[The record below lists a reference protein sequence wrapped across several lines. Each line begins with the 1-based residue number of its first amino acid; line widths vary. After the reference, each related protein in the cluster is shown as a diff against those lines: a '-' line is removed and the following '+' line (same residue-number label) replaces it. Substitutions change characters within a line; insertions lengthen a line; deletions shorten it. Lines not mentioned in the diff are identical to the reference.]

1 VLLVALAT
9 GFPAVLVAILL
20 LFTGDFSDRTRWTL
34 VLMLG
39 GAWIIG
45 AFALRERVARPL
57 QTIANLLAALREE
70 DYSIRARGASAEDP
84 LGLAALEVNALTE
97 TLRSRRL
104 ESVEA
109 AALLARVITEIDA
122 AMFAFDAFGRL
133 RLVNAAGERLLGR
146 PAADLIDRS
155 ATDLDLASYLKGD
168 AQRVVEAVFPGKA
181 GRWEVRR
188 STFRQ
193 EGRPHDLLVI
203 NDLSAV
209 LREEERKAWQRIV
222 RVLSHEINN
231 SLAPI
236 KSIAE
241 SLGQAVAEG
250 GRSGRAGENTED
262 LRTGLGI
269 IASRSEGLRRFMAS
283 YARLARLPRPTR
295 RPVEMAALVHRVADL
310 ETRHVVRVRPGP
322 AVTVSADADQ
332 IEQALINLVGNAVD
346 AVAAAGGAVEVTWRV
361 EPRAVE
367 IRVEDEGPG
376 LPDAANLFVPFFTT
390 KPNGSG
396 IGLVLS
402 RQIAEGHGGSLS
414 VRNRSDRSGCV
425 AVLRVPLDGSLA
437 RSFAGGR

>member
-1 VLLVALAT
+1 VAVAL
-9 GFPAVLVAILL
+9 ILL
-20 LFTGDFSDRTRWTL
+20 LAGDFTNRTRWTL
-34 VLMLG
+34 ALLLAG
-39 GAWIIG
+39 SWLIG
-45 AFALRERVARPL
+45 AFAVRERVARPL
-57 QTIANLLAALREE
+57 QTLANLLAALREE
-70 DYSIRARGASAEDP
+70 DYSIRARGASPEDP

-97 TLRSRRL
+97 TLRARRL

-109 AALLARVITEIDA
+109 AALLARVIAEIDA
-122 AMFAFDAFGRL
+122 AIFAFDAFGRV

-146 PAADLIDRS
+146 PAASLVDRS
-155 ATDLDLASYLKGD
+155 AAELDLAAFLKGEP
-168 AQRVVEAVFPGKA
+168 QRVVEAVFPGKA
-181 GRWEVRR
+181 GRWEARR

-203 NDLSAV
+203 NDLSSV

-241 SLGQAVAEG
+241 SLGAALGQG
-250 GRSGRAGENTED
+250 GREDGSGSRGSGGSETED

-283 YARLARLPRPTR
+283 YARLARLPPPKRQ
-295 RPVEMAALVHRVADL
+295 PVELSTLVHRVADL

-322 AVTVSADADQ
+322 AVRVNADLDQ
-332 IEQALINLVGNAVD
+332 LEQALINLVGNAVD
-346 AVAAAGGAVEVTWRV
+346 AVAGGGAVEVTWSA
-361 EPRAVE
+361 EPHIVE
-367 IRVEDEGPG
+367 IRVQDEGPG

-390 KPNGSG
+390 KPSGSG

-414 VRNRSDRSGCV
+414 VRNRTDRGGCV
-425 AVLRVPLDGSLA
+425 AVLRLPRDSRA
-437 RSFAGGR
+437 

>member
-1 VLLVALAT
+1 
-9 GFPAVLVAILL
+9 
-20 LFTGDFSDRTRWTL
+20 
-34 VLMLG
+34 M
-39 GAWIIG
+39 
-45 AFALRERVARPL
+45 RERVARPL
-57 QTIANLLAALREE
+57 QTLANLLAALREE
-70 DYSIRARGASAEDP
+70 DYSIRARGASPDDP
-84 LGLAALEVNALTE
+84 LGLASLEVNALTE
-97 TLRSRRL
+97 TLRARRL

-109 AALLARVITEIDA
+109 AALLARVIAEIDA
-122 AMFAFDAFGRL
+122 AIFAFDAFDRL

-146 PAADLIDRS
+146 PAGDLFDRS
-155 ATDLDLASYLKGD
+155 ATDLDLAPYLRGD
-168 AQRVVEAVFPGKA
+168 SQRVVEAPFPGKS
-181 GRWEVRR
+181 GRWEIRR

-209 LREEERKAWQRIV
+209 LREEERQAWQRIV

-241 SLGQAVAEG
+241 SLGAALGREGSPGGGAVG
-250 GRSGRAGENTED
+250 DLDD

-269 IASRSEGLRRFMAS
+269 IASRSEGLRRLMAS

-295 RPVEMAALVHRVADL
+295 RPVELSVLVHRVADL
-310 ETRHVVRVRPGP
+310 ETRRVVQVRPGP
-322 AVTVSADADQ
+322 EVQLSADADQ

-346 AVAAAGGAVEVTWRV
+346 AVTGGGGAVEVSWMV

-390 KPNGSG
+390 KPSGSG

-402 RQIAEGHGGSLS
+402 RQIAEGHGGTLS
-414 VRNRSDRSGCV
+414 VRNRTDRGGCV
-425 AVLRVPLDGSLA
+425 AVLRLPRDGA
-437 RSFAGGR
+437 TRRAAEPA

>member
-1 VLLVALAT
+1 M
-9 GFPAVLVAILL
+9 I
-20 LFTGDFSDRTRWTL
+20 
-34 VLMLG
+34 G
-39 GAWIIG
+39 GAWLIG
-45 AFALRERVARPL
+45 AFAVRERVARPL
-57 QTIANLLAALREE
+57 QTLANLLAALREE
-70 DYSIRARGASAEDP
+70 DYSIRARGASPEDP

-109 AALLARVITEIDA
+109 TALLARVIAEIDA
-122 AMFAFDAFGRL
+122 AIFAFDAFGRL

-146 PAADLIDRS
+146 PAGELLDQS
-155 ATDLDLASYLKGD
+155 AADLDLAAYLKGD
-168 AQRVVEAVFPGKA
+168 AQRVVEAAFPRQG

-203 NDLSAV
+203 NDLSSV
-209 LREEERKAWQRIV
+209 LREEERQAWQRIV

-241 SLGQAVAEG
+241 SLGAALGQG
-250 GRSGRAGENTED
+250 GSGGSGADHSED

-295 RPVEMAALVHRVADL
+295 RPIELSGLVHRVADL

-322 AVTVSADADQ
+322 EIRLSADPDQ

-346 AVAAAGGAVEVTWRV
+346 AVAGGAGAVEVSWIA

-390 KPNGSG
+390 KPSGSG

-402 RQIAEGHGGSLS
+402 RQIAEGHGGTLS
-414 VRNRSDRSGCV
+414 VRNRTDRAGCL
-425 AVLRVPLDGSLA
+425 AVLRLPRDSAV
-437 RSFAGGR
+437 

>member
-1 VLLVALAT
+1 M
-9 GFPAVLVAILL
+9 I
-20 LFTGDFSDRTRWTL
+20 
-34 VLMLG
+34 G
-39 GAWIIG
+39 GAWLIG
-45 AFALRERVARPL
+45 AFAVRERVARPL
-57 QTIANLLAALREE
+57 QTLANLLAALREE
-70 DYSIRARGASAEDP
+70 DYSIRARGASPEDP
-84 LGLAALEVNALTE
+84 LGLASLEVNALTE

-109 AALLARVITEIDA
+109 TALLGRVIAEIDA
-122 AMFAFDAFGRL
+122 AIFAFDAFGRL

-146 PAADLIDRS
+146 TAGELLDQSAA
-155 ATDLDLASYLKGD
+155 DLDLAVYLKGD
-168 AQRVVEAVFPGKA
+168 AQRVVEAAFPRQA

-203 NDLSAV
+203 NDLSSV
-209 LREEERKAWQRIV
+209 LREEERQAWQRIV

-241 SLGQAVAEG
+241 SLGQALAQSGRG
-250 GRSGRAGENTED
+250 GRSGSGGSGGSEADD

-295 RPVEMAALVHRVADL
+295 RPVELSGLVHRVADL

-322 AVTVSADADQ
+322 EIQLAADPDQ

-346 AVAAAGGAVEVTWRV
+346 AVAGGAGAVEVSWKA

-402 RQIAEGHGGSLS
+402 RQIAEGHGGTLS
-414 VRNRSDRSGCV
+414 VRNRTDRGGCV
-425 AVLRVPLDGSLA
+425 AVLRLPRDSRV
-437 RSFAGGR
+437 

>member
-1 VLLVALAT
+1 V
-9 GFPAVLVAILL
+9 I
-20 LFTGDFSDRTRWTL
+20 
-34 VLMLG
+34 G
-39 GAWIIG
+39 GAWLIG
-45 AFALRERVARPL
+45 AFAVRERVARPL
-57 QTIANLLAALREE
+57 QTLANLLAALREE
-70 DYSIRARGASAEDP
+70 DYSIRARGASPEDP
-84 LGLAALEVNALTE
+84 LGLASLEVNALTE

-109 AALLARVITEIDA
+109 TALLARVIAEIDA
-122 AMFAFDAFGRL
+122 AIFAFDAFGRL

-146 PAADLIDRS
+146 PAAELLDQS
-155 ATDLDLASYLKGD
+155 AADLDLAPYLKGD
-168 AQRVVEAVFPGKA
+168 AQRVVEAAFPRQA

-203 NDLSAV
+203 NDLSSV
-209 LREEERKAWQRIV
+209 LREEERQAWQRIV

-241 SLGQAVAEG
+241 SLGQALAQ
-250 GRSGRAGENTED
+250 SGRGGKSGSGGSEAED

-295 RPVEMAALVHRVADL
+295 RPVELSGLVHRVADL

-322 AVTVSADADQ
+322 EIQLAADPDQ

-346 AVAAAGGAVEVTWRV
+346 AVAGGAGAVEVSWIA
-361 EPRAVE
+361 EPRTVE
-367 IRVEDEGPG
+367 IQVQDEGPG

-402 RQIAEGHGGSLS
+402 RQIAEGHGGTLS
-414 VRNRSDRSGCV
+414 VRNRTDRGGCV
-425 AVLRVPLDGSLA
+425 AVLRLPRDSRV
-437 RSFAGGR
+437 